1 LGGIFIISFMLGFF
15 MKDCKDT
22 IIGINKNDNFF
33 VFSIEKKRSTIENIK
48 KFLVCM
54 NFSII
59 ESNKLFSLLGN
70 SDNNYSERKYSNN
83 LYSDVHFCFERS
95 GLNSV
100 IFFGNE
106 KVVVSIFGEEVDQ
119 KKIQNCLDKYFEFGN

>member
-1 LGGIFIISFMLGFF
+1 